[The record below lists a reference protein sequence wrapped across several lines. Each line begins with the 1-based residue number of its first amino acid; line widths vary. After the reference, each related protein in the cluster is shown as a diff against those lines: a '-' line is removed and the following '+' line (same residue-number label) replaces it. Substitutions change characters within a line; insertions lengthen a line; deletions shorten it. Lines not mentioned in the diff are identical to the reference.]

1 MKIVKRNKAIEIN
14 KRVYILVKNVD
25 ELIEVLNW
33 HKKLD
38 HFWNSGSDPFDEN
51 MINKLNEMLKTYSVS
66 ILSHHNF
73 KYSTYSN
80 ENNTISFNDFK
91 NIAYE
96 NS

>member
-14 KRVYILVKNVD
+14 KRTYILVKNVD
-25 ELIEVLNW
+25 ELREVLNW
-33 HKKLD
+33 HKELD
-38 HFWNSGSDPFDEN
+38 HFWNSGSDPLDEN
-51 MINKLNEMLKTYSVS
+51 IINRLNETLGTYSVS
-66 ILSHHNF
+66 ILSSRIF
-73 KYSTYSN
+73 KYSTYLI